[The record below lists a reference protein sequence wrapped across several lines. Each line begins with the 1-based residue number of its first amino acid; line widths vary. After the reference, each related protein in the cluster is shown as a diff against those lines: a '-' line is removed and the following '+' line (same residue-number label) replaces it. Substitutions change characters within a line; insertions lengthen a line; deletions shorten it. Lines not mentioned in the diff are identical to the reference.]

1 MQKVLS
7 ILLVT
12 SFTASVAFA
21 ASGDMVLSTP
31 TTMTPTMAS
40 GSQAILP
47 PPPPVTTTTPINTT
61 QNNTLPQLTAAPSTS
76 VAMSSSIGE
85 NKSVS
90 CVSNAA
96 FATNS
101 CDACFDG
108 GSVTTGKRLTGLF
121 DNWTNTST
129 GLMIAYQSEQKNPN
143 MVAFGTT
150 IWTASPS
157 DESKLWKSSSD
168 IIWSPTQTG
177 STKMQYILG
186 AGQKVKFFE
195 ADIAAGY
202 TLTKT
207 DRKNGELVGMMRY
220 PTVAHAVD
228 AVGNEG
234 AAKTH
239 YECVAYNLSAPATVV
254 PVTPTTPVTP
264 EITKTATG
272 PAETIVLIL
281 AAFFIAFGLMFSLRK
296 RI

>member
-1 MQKVLS
+1 MQKALSLLVVLS
-7 ILLVT
+7 LTTTV
-12 SFTASVAFA
+12 VFA
-21 ASGDMVLSTP
+21 ASGDLPTP
-31 TTMTPTMAS
+31 IATPVAPVVAPAQSVPTM
-40 GSQAILP
+40 
-47 PPPPVTTTTPINTT
+47 
-61 QNNTLPQLTAAPSTS
+61 PQLTAAPSTS
-76 VAMSSSIGE
+76 VAMSTSLGE

-90 CVSNAA
+90 CVSNSA

-108 GSVTTGKRLTGLF
+108 GSVTVGKRLTGLF
-121 DNWTNTST
+121 DNWTNNST
-129 GLMIAYQSEQKNPN
+129 GLMIAYQNEQKNPN
-143 MVAFGTT
+143 MVSFGATT
-150 IWTASPS
+150 WTASPT

-186 AGQKVKFFE
+186 AGQKVKFVE
-195 ADIAAGY
+195 ADLAAGY
-202 TLTKT
+202 TLSKT

-220 PTVAHAVD
+220 PIVAHAVD
-228 AVGNEG
+228 GVGNEG

-239 YECVAYNLSAPATVV
+239 VECVAYNLSAPV
-254 PVTPTTPVTP
+254 VTPPAPVNPTAPVTP

-272 PAETIVLIL
+272 PAETIILIL

>member
-7 ILLVT
+7 LLIISSLATTMVY
-12 SFTASVAFA
+12 A
-21 ASGDMVLSTP
+21 ASGDLPTP
-31 TTMTPTMAS
+31 IA
-40 GSQAILP
+40 
-47 PPPPVTTTTPINTT
+47 TTTTTTAPSQQGMTPPIAVTASTT
-61 QNNTLPQLTAAPSTS
+61 GTAQPNSLPQLTAAPSAP
-76 VAMSSSIGE
+76 VAMNKSLGE

-90 CVSNAA
+90 CVSNSA

-108 GSVTTGKRLTGLF
+108 WSVTVWKRLTGLF
-121 DNWTNTST
+121 DNWTNDTT
-129 GLMIAYQSEQKNPN
+129 GLMIAYQNEQKNPN

-150 IWTASPS
+150 VWTATPT
-157 DESKLWKSSSD
+157 DETKIWKSSSD

-186 AGQKVKFFE
+186 AGQKVKFTE

-239 YECVAYNLSAPATVV
+239 YECVAYNLSAPVVAT

>member
-21 ASGDMVLSTP
+21 ASGDMVLPTGNSGIPTTASASQAMPPPTTTVATPTVSTP
-31 TTMTPTMAS
+31 TQST
-40 GSQAILP
+40 
-47 PPPPVTTTTPINTT
+47 
-61 QNNTLPQLTAAPSTS
+61 TLPQLTAAPSAS
-76 VAMSSSIGE
+76 VAMSASLGE

-90 CVSNAA
+90 CVSNTA

-108 GSVTTGKRLTGLF
+108 GVVTTGKRLTGLF
-121 DNWTNTST
+121 DSWTNNST

-150 IWTASPS
+150 TWAATPS

-186 AGQKVKFFE
+186 AGQKVRFFE

>member
-1 MQKVLS
+1 MKKVLS
-7 ILLVT
+7 TLLVT
-12 SFTASVAFA
+12 SLTVSVAFA
-21 ASGDMVLSTP
+21 ASGDMVLPMGTAQAPATASASQTMPLPPTP
-31 TTMTPTMAS
+31 TTTP
-40 GSQAILP
+40 SQS
-47 PPPPVTTTTPINTT
+47 TS
-61 QNNTLPQLTAAPSTS
+61 LPQLTAAPSTS
-76 VAMSSSIGE
+76 VVMSTSLGE

-90 CVSNAA
+90 CVSNTA

-121 DNWTNTST
+121 DNWTNNST
-129 GLMIAYQSEQKNPN
+129 GLMIAYQGEQKNPN

-150 IWTASPS
+150 AWTASPS

-186 AGQKVKFFE
+186 AGQKVKFVE

-239 YECVAYNLSAPATVV
+239 YECVAYNLSAPVTVT
-254 PVTPTTPVTP
+254 PVTPTTPTTPVTP

>member
-7 ILLVT
+7 FLI
-12 SFTASVAFA
+12 VATLATPLAFS
-21 ASGDMVLSTP
+21 ASGDSVLTP
-31 TTMTPTMAS
+31 TLTVS
-40 GSQAILP
+40 GSAVQM
-47 PPPPVTTTTPINTT
+47 N
-61 QNNTLPQLTAAPSTS
+61 AAPVATSTS
-76 VAMSSSIGE
+76 LGE

-90 CVSNAA
+90 CASNSA
-96 FATNS
+96 FETNS
-101 CDACFDG
+101 CDECFDG

-121 DNWTNTST
+121 DNWTNNTT

-143 MVAFGTT
+143 MVAFGATT
-150 IWTASPS
+150 WTASPT

-186 AGQKVKFFE
+186 AGQKVKFAE
-195 ADIAAGY
+195 ADLAAGY

-220 PTVAHAVD
+220 PIVAHVVD
-228 AVGNEG
+228 GAGNEG

-239 YECVAYNLSAPATVV
+239 YECVAYNLSAPVVAPAT
-254 PVTPTTPVTP
+254 PVKPTPVTP
-264 EITKTATG
+264 EITKTQTG
-272 PAETIVLIL
+272 PAETIILIL